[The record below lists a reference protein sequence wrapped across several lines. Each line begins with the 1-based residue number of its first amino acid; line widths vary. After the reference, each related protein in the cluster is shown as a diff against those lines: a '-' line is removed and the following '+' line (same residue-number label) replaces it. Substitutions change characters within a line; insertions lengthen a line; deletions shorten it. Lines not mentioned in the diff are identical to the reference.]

1 MESTS
6 DNNQPPVRAV
16 VFDMDGLMFN
26 TEEVFNASGTELLR
40 RRGKV
45 PHPELFLN
53 MMGRR
58 APEAFAVMIEL
69 MELND
74 TYEELREESEAI
86 FFGLLDE
93 ILAPMPG
100 LFTLLDRIEAAGL
113 PKGVA
118 TSSGR
123 SYLEDML
130 GRFDLAHRF
139 HMTLGA
145 EDVTHGKPHPEI
157 YLTAAER
164 LEVDTA
170 EMMVLED
177 SEAGTRAAA
186 AAGAQIISIPHEHSQ
201 AHNFSVAT
209 AVAQRL
215 DDPVVL
221 GRLPAAT

>member
-1 MESTS
+1 MS
-6 DNNQPPVRAV
+6 DNNPPPVRAV

-26 TEEVFNASGTELLR
+26 TELVFNATGTELLR

-45 PHPELFLN
+45 PHPQLFQQ

-58 APEAFAVMIEL
+58 AAEAFTAMIEL
-69 MELND
+69 MELTETID
-74 TYEELREESEAI
+74 ELQEESEAI
-86 FFGLLDE
+86 FYDLLDD

-100 LFTLLDRIEAAGL
+100 LFKLLERIESVGL

-123 SYLEDML
+123 AYLEDML

-145 EDVTHGKPHPEI
+145 EDVTNGKPDPEI

-164 LEVDTA
+164 LDVEPA
-170 EMMVLED
+170 EMLVLED
-177 SEAGTRAAA
+177 SEAGTQAAA
-186 AAGAQIISIPHEHSQ
+186 AAGAQIISVPHEHSDR
-201 AHNFSVAT
+201 HNFSMAT
-209 AVAQRL
+209 AIADRL

-221 GRLPAAT
+221 ERLP